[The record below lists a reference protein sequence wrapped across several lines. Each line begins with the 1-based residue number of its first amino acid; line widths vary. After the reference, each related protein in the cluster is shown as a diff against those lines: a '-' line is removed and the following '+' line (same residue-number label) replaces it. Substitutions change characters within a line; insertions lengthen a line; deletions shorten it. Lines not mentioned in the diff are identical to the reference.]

1 VSSLENEI
9 KQTTF
14 ADEYHK
20 LSVNVFF
27 TSSWL
32 MDLHRSYMKPFGLT
46 VQQFNILRI
55 LRGQKGSPMSVMG
68 LSERMID
75 RSSNASR
82 LVDKLA
88 ARGLVERR
96 TCGNDRRQVDVTL
109 TKAGAEL
116 LKEVDLVIPKTKE
129 VIGANISEKEA
140 KMVNDILDKM
150 RKL

>member
-1 VSSLENEI
+1 
-9 KQTTF
+9 
-14 ADEYHK
+14 
-20 LSVNVFF
+20 
-27 TSSWL
+27 
-32 MDLHRSYMKPFGLT
+32 MDLHRSYMKQFGLT

-75 RSSNASR
+75 KSSNASR

-88 ARGLVERR
+88 ARGLVERK
-96 TCGNDRRQVDVTL
+96 TCGNDRRQVDVSL
-109 TKAGAEL
+109 TKEGFEL

-129 VIGANISEKEA
+129 VIGNNISEKEA
-140 KMVNDILDKM
+140 RLVNEILDKM

>member
-1 VSSLENEI
+1 
-9 KQTTF
+9 
-14 ADEYHK
+14 
-20 LSVNVFF
+20 
-27 TSSWL
+27 
-32 MDLHRSYMKPFGLT
+32 
-46 VQQFNILRI
+46 
-55 LRGQKGSPMSVMG
+55 MSVMG

>member
-1 VSSLENEI
+1 MSSIENEI
-9 KQTTF
+9 KQTSF
-14 ADEYHK
+14 VDEYHK

-27 TSSWL
+27 TSAWL
-32 MDLHRSYMKPFGLT
+32 MDLHRSHMKQFGLT

-55 LRGQKGSPMSVMG
+55 LRGQKGNPMSVMG

-88 ARGLVERR
+88 ARGLVIRK
-96 TCGNDRRQVDVTL
+96 TCGNDRRQVDVSL
-109 TKAGAEL
+109 TKEGMDL
-116 LKEVDLVIPKTKE
+116 LKEVDDVIPKTKE
-129 VIGANISEKEA
+129 IIGKNITAKEA

-150 RKL
+150 RNL